1 MKYKILIVVLLIFL
15 INVGCSKSD
24 TLTIEEKVEDF
35 EQLYNEIKE
44 GYPFLEVNKRQNKK
58 DWIAKK
64 DSFKKRVMST
74 TSDQDFANELDAIL
88 QELNNN
94 HTELINNKEYFD
106 MTKEVYKPIGWYD
119 FFEDKDVNDMYNILE
134 NGQGYGSESYEDIE
148 LKDLVQDKIGYMYI
162 PQMNSANKSIE
173 NDMKRIN
180 LYLKKI
186 QDYQSLIIDIRGN
199 TGGTD
204 EYWMDLVSLL
214 TDKDYKCK
222 GYRLFRNNSD
232 VINNYTKKRNINLN
246 DISKLPKELVKN
258 APKEVENMFTDFE
271 YNQVVVEGKSNT
283 PFKGKIYLLVDD
295 MVFSG
300 AESFAIFCKEQDFAT
315 IIGCKTGGDGYVY
328 DPVLFKLENSGLIA
342 RMSSSMYLTDSGIC
356 DEEDKVTPDIYVE
369 YTMKNNIPELD
380 DCINKVLELEK
391 INYS

>member
-1 MKYKILIVVLLIFL
+1 MKYKILIIVLLIFL
-15 INVGCSKSD
+15 INVGCSKPD

-35 EQLYNEIKE
+35 EQLYNEIKK

-64 DSFKKRVMST
+64 DSFKKRITST
-74 TSDQDFANELDAIL
+74 MSDQDFANELDAIL

-106 MTKEVYKPIGWYD
+106 TIKELYEPLGWYD
-119 FFEDKDVNDMYNILE
+119 FFDDRDVNDMYNILE
-134 NGQGYGSESYEDIE
+134 NGQGSGSESYEDIE
-148 LKDLVQDKIGYMYI
+148 LKDLVQDKIGYVYI
-162 PQMNSANKSIE
+162 PQMNSANKSIK

-180 LYLKKI
+180 LYLKKV

-204 EYWMDLVSLL
+204 EYWVDLVSLL

-258 APKEVENMFTDFE
+258 APKEVESMFTDFE
-271 YNQVVVEGKSNT
+271 YNQVVVEGKSKT

-295 MVFSG
+295 MVFSA
-300 AESFAIFCKEQDFAT
+300 AESFAIFCKEQNFAT
-315 IIGCKTGGDGYVY
+315 IIGCKTSGDGYVY

-369 YTMKNNIPELD
+369 YPIKNNIPKLD

>member
-1 MKYKILIVVLLIFL
+1 M
-15 INVGCSKSD
+15 
-24 TLTIEEKVEDF
+24 
-35 EQLYNEIKE
+35 
-44 GYPFLEVNKRQNKK
+44 
-58 DWIAKK
+58 
-64 DSFKKRVMST
+64 
-74 TSDQDFANELDAIL
+74 
-88 QELNNN
+88 
-94 HTELINNKEYFD
+94 
-106 MTKEVYKPIGWYD
+106 
-119 FFEDKDVNDMYNILE
+119 
-134 NGQGYGSESYEDIE
+134 
-148 LKDLVQDKIGYMYI
+148 
-162 PQMNSANKSIE
+162 
-173 NDMKRIN
+173 
-180 LYLKKI
+180 
-186 QDYQSLIIDIRGN
+186 
-199 TGGTD
+199 
-204 EYWMDLVSLL
+204 
-214 TDKDYKCK
+214 
-222 GYRLFRNNSD
+222 
-232 VINNYTKKRNINLN
+232 
-246 DISKLPKELVKN
+246 VKN